1 MRTQHRVDRISVYHK
16 PPPGKRS
23 PAETFLVAKVTVL
36 KGDDEWTSGPLAV
49 LNCQNGSQSTL

>member
-1 MRTQHRVDRISVYHK
+1 MRTQHRVDRISDHHK

-23 PAETFLVAKVTVL
+23 LSKTFLVAGVKVL

-49 LNCQNGSQSTL
+49 LNRKNGS